1 MTYNP
6 FKENNPTSNSIFGNN
21 ATSSNN
27 LFGANNNNNKTS
39 TLFGNTSNTT
49 TFAFGANSNTNT
61 TPIFQNNNNNTTT
74 SNAPLFGN
82 NQNSSNNQNV
92 LFGANNTNNNQN
104 TTNNTQNNLF
114 GANNTTNNLNSGNN
128 LFCVNNNNNNTT
140 TTSTSLFNQNI
151 MNIQNQNNNNLFNLS
166 GINNDNNQNN
176 NNILNNNNNQQN
188 NNILQNQLLN
198 VNNPRIQHDLLEYYQ
213 VLFNVEKCSKP
224 SEIENMFKDYL
235 YLPIPKGK
243 SPNEMN
249 VYRPYTV
256 VNNTEKIVNDY
267 NIWDE
272 GNKKNKNPNEFFT
285 VQISSV
291 EALLDRNKHLE
302 KAILM
307 TIAKTV
313 EGEKNLEVL
322 NKKIEDEMNNKL
334 LEVKNIHL
342 KLNELEL
349 SLSSKVAQYN
359 YLVGSAKEN
368 VADTQEIKENIKK
381 SNENIKQNNMLELC
395 EKIKKSSNENFGGEN
410 KNYIKDMSKER
421 INNMLD
427 NLTEIQNM
435 MTVIYNN
442 NKKNLNLITGMQIEA
457 DKILKKNDL

>member
-1 MTYNP
+1 M
-6 FKENNPTSNSIFGNN
+6 IGNN
-21 ATSSNN
+21 N
-27 LFGANNNNNKTS
+27 
-39 TLFGNTSNTT
+39 
-49 TFAFGANSNTNT
+49 
-61 TPIFQNNNNNTTT
+61 
-74 SNAPLFGN
+74 
-82 NQNSSNNQNV
+82 
-92 LFGANNTNNNQN
+92 
-104 TTNNTQNNLF
+104 
-114 GANNTTNNLNSGNN
+114 
-128 LFCVNNNNNNTT
+128 
-140 TTSTSLFNQNI
+140 FNIGQ
-151 MNIQNQNNNNLFNLS
+151 Q
-166 GINNDNNQNN
+166 
-176 NNILNNNNNQQN
+176 NNILN
-188 NNILQNQLLN
+188 QNQYYADLN
-198 VNNPRIQHDLLEYYQ
+198 KRQNDYREYQQ
-213 VLFNVEKCSKP
+213 VLVNIENCCNP
-224 SEIENMFKDYL
+224 SQLENMFKDYL